1 MSEQRRTLI
10 LASTSPRRRELL
22 RKAGFDFIVVSPG
35 IDESPSPHETPAE
48 LAERLALEKA
58 AAGARGRSGTFCVLA
73 ADTAVAI
80 EDALFGKPRDEEEA
94 EQMLMRL
101 AGRTHQ
107 VITGVAV
114 RALDDG
120 RSESLVATSLVRM
133 RPISREDARDYARTG
148 EPLDKA
154 GGYALQ
160 GNGGRF
166 VEEVVGSRSNVIG
179 LPLEAVTP
187 LLARFGVR
195 AR

>member
-1 MSEQRRTLI
+1 MSEQRRSLI

-22 RKAGFDFIVVSPG
+22 REAGFDFVVVAPD
-35 IDESPSPHETPAE
+35 IDESPRPQETPFE
-48 LAERLALEKA
+48 LTERLALEKA
-58 AAGARGRSGTFCVLA
+58 SAGARGRSGAACVLA
-73 ADTAVAI
+73 ADTTVVV
-80 EDALFGKPRDEEEA
+80 EDSLLGKPRDEA
-94 EQMLMRL
+94 DAARMLL
-101 AGRTHQ
+101 SLSGRTHR

-114 RALDDG
+114 QALDD
-120 RSESLVATSLVRM
+120 RRTASLLATSLVRM
-133 RPISREDARDYARTG
+133 HPISEADAYEYAHSG

-160 GNGGRF
+160 GRGVRF

-187 LLARFGVR
+187 LLASFGVT